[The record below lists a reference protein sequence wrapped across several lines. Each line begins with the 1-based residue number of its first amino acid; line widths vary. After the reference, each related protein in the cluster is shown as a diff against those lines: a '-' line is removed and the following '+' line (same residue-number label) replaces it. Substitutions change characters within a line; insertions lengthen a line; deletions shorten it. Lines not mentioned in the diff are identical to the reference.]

1 MDLIETESNQVS
13 KIMTIA
19 SSSHLKIELFKSIGA
34 NDYSTFIKI
43 SEALLDDY
51 GKRAVLTHKSI
62 EKYFNKKGSIPFVA
76 RYHNKIIGYIIGIPI
91 ESLALEP
98 WARTDPNFNN
108 FNTLYTYAFV
118 LKKEFHNK
126 FHNNGYAKMLKRV
139 YLNWAKNSDD
149 IKFVTG
155 HVKEGISN
163 KFIGDIKIVNTINNW
178 QGTGK
183 KFEYYRRRLKK

>member
-1 MDLIETESNQVS
+1 MDIIDSDTIQIS
-13 KIMTIA
+13 KVETIA
-19 SSSHLKIELFKSIGA
+19 SSSHLKIELFKSIGVD
-34 NDYSTFIKI
+34 DYSTFIKI
-43 SEALLDDY
+43 SEALLEDY
-51 GKRAVLTHKSI
+51 GEKAVLTNNSI

-76 RYHNKIIGYIIGIPI
+76 RYHKDIIGYIIGVPI
-91 ESLALEP
+91 ESLPLEP

-118 LKKEFHNK
+118 LKKEFHN
-126 FHNNGYAKMLKRV
+126 NGYAKMLKRV
-139 YLNWAKNSDD
+139 YLNWAKNNDK

-163 KFIGDIKIVNTINNW
+163 KFSGDIKIINTINNW

-183 KFEYYRRRLKK
+183 KFEYYRRQLNS